1 MEVSGEKQ
9 LYLCVCIH
17 FHSNLFM
24 PPYGRTGEAASVAHT
39 YQECMKAGGDA
50 MEKIA
55 SMSDDDGESVK
66 IVANAL
72 CNFIAEVEKVSR

>member
-1 MEVSGEKQ
+1 
-9 LYLCVCIH
+9 
-17 FHSNLFM
+17 
-24 PPYGRTGEAASVAHT
+24 
-39 YQECMKAGGDA
+39 MKAGGDA